1 MKTDN
6 LRRRL
11 LQFGLLPALFVALL
25 VLIASTA
32 LAQSTLDLP
41 GAQRQPSITYRPPAT
56 PAPQYVP
63 GSRIQT
69 IPSRPMPS
77 QAAAPPPL
85 PVPATPSAPHAEP
98 VLPAIFRGCWQGEVY
113 QLDSNERLPGGAS
126 LASWTPKTYRL
137 CYERVGDA
145 PFALTFTE
153 AGIAHDS
160 RIINAQGRMKLL
172 SSDGRTYATM
182 RAVLNFDEYR
192 AHRHRVLDDGGTFAV
207 QEVTKLQCDI
217 ESDGMHV
224 QGQVMGR
231 RDGDPWFRATW
242 HTLFFHIPGRT
253 DQVGAGGIPE

>member
-11 LQFGLLPALFVALL
+11 HQFGLSLALFVELFLL
-25 VLIASTA
+25 FGGTA

-41 GAQRQPSITYRPPAT
+41 GAQGQPSVNYRPRAT
-56 PAPQYVP
+56 PAPQHVP

-77 QAAAPPPL
+77 QAAAPSPI
-85 PVPATPSAPHAEP
+85 PVPATPPAPQAEP

-113 QLDSNERLPGGAS
+113 QLDSNERMPDGAP

-137 CYERVGDA
+137 CYERVGTE

-153 AGIAHDS
+153 AGIARDS

-192 AHRHRVLDDGGTFAV
+192 
-207 QEVTKLQCDI
+207 
-217 ESDGMHV
+217 
-224 QGQVMGR
+224 
-231 RDGDPWFRATW
+231 
-242 HTLFFHIPGRT
+242 
-253 DQVGAGGIPE
+253 

>member
-6 LRRRL
+6 PRRRL
-11 LQFGLLPALFVALL
+11 HQFGLMPSLF
-25 VLIASTA
+25 VLIAGTA

-41 GAQRQPSITYRPPAT
+41 GVQSQPSVNYRLRAT
-56 PAPQYVP
+56 PAPQHVP

-77 QAAAPPPL
+77 QAAAPRLPI
-85 PVPATPSAPHAEP
+85 PVPATPPAPQAEP

-113 QLDSNERLPGGAS
+113 QLDSNERLPGGAP

-137 CYERVGDA
+137 CYERVGTE

-153 AGIAHDS
+153 AGIARDS

-192 AHRHRVLDDGGTFAV
+192 SHRHRMFEGDRTFAV
-207 QEVTKLQCDI
+207 EEVTKLQCDI

-224 QGQVMGR
+224 QGHVMGR
-231 RDGDPWFRATW
+231 REGDPWFHATW
-242 HTLFFHIPGRT
+242 HALFFHIPGRT
-253 DQVGAGGIPE
+253 DQAGAGGIPE